1 MDITLPLLAISSLL
15 LFKAK
20 GSKSTTSNNL
30 EGSVINGKYKPK
42 SQPEFKDDLDKILT
56 ELESKLEIEDLR
68 DFLMGVAWVESKYFP
83 SAIAYVTIG
92 NDRWIDVKK
101 TYKTNPY
108 IKDKY
113 LWDYTGGLFQL
124 FPSSALKTTDKKGIK
139 NNPTTVFNPYY
150 SIAYAIDF
158 ASRLEKIG
166 AETWFEIRLGW
177 ASLSVLN
184 EKPPD
189 KVLEIEN
196 RIIKGI
202 NNSNGDVNILYK
214 YVPGRFDKYRSQ
226 YGFKKTLDYIQ
237 SIKVG

>member
-1 MDITLPLLAISSLL
+1 MDFTLPLLAISSLL
-15 LFKAK
+15 LLKTK
-20 GSKSTTSNNL
+20 GSKSKSVTGL
-30 EGSVINGKYKPK
+30 DGSVIDGKYKPK
-42 SQPEFKDDLDKILT
+42 KQSEFKSNLDEILT
-56 ELESKLEIEDLR
+56 DLESKLEIEDLR

-83 SAIAYVTIG
+83 SAIAYVTIDS
-92 NDRWIDVKK
+92 DRWVDIKK
-101 TYKTNPY
+101 TYKTNPF
-108 IKDKY
+108 IKNKY

-124 FPSSALKTTDKKGIK
+124 FPSSALKTSDKKAIK
-139 NNPTTVFNPYY
+139 NNPTTVFDPYY

-166 AETWFEIRLGW
+166 ADSWFETRLGW
-177 ASLSVLN
+177 ASLSILN